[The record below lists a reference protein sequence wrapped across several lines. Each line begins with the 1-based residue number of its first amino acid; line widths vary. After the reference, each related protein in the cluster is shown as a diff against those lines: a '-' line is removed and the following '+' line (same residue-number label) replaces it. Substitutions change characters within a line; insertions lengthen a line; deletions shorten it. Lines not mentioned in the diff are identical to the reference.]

1 MAGFKGLFP
10 SCLSLPVKCVARK
23 EATAG
28 RAAGLP
34 GGAVFPGELTY
45 WQEAWTLSQPSP
57 RRAIVRVASGLFLPS
72 HFAKILVQRLLRLTH
87 SQQPTGA
94 ADSSCNVSQGDGSDN
109 VHLASAQIM
118 GIRVGIVQ

>member
-45 WQEAWTLSQPSP
+45 WQERGLSPSP
-57 RRAIVRVASGLFLPS
+57 RRGGLLCGWHWVCSFLP
-72 HFAKILVQRLLRLTH
+72 ILQKYWSRDFC
-87 SQQPTGA
+87 A
-94 ADSSCNVSQGDGSDN
+94 
-109 VHLASAQIM
+109 
-118 GIRVGIVQ
+118 